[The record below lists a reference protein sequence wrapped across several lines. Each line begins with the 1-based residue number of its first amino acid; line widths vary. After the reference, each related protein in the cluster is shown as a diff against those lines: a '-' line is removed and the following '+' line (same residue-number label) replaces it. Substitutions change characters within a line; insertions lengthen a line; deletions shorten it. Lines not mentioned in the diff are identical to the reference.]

1 MQIIT
6 TPPTKDIYS
15 SDAPKPLIQFLE
27 HANELLEGFKIPH
40 TPKKTEGLVT
50 FTKDACGY
58 ETAKHVFQTRSD
70 YDKVVEKIAD
80 KLKDKCGFT
89 GNFHIIAACKNKS
102 TWQACCMISDAE
114 RGDDVYDIS
123 CSGGEITCESSEI
136 PRVQVVDGEI
146 TIPEQWAL
154 VESSTNPNVID
165 DDIKS
170 AMIGA
175 AQNTAGC
182 NIRFSNNNN
191 SNVLSINGSQ
201 ATVSGDIESLTTKS
215 LDTVS
220 SQKLTITDGEY
231 LTVYTD
237 NVTIESSSGNNSS
250 NTITVIPNCTC
261 QIYDDNGRS
270 VSFQYDS
277 TSHSLKCATTY
288 ASDVVNILFTN
299 PVKCTKLGV
308 ITDNCTNFTTAEIM
322 EISFFDSVESN
333 AAVKICAA
341 DKTTKVFVNQQSFVC
356 CGNSVSG
363 EKCLVIDD
371 NSLREFSGYF
381 TMHDNTTAIS
391 ELYCDEPIDD
401 DFQSTASY
409 GKILPPSY
417 EPTFSDASVTAA
429 ASTQNSPEIQI
440 TTEILKSSG
449 DQYVFH
455 ITKICDENGNEIQEY
470 TPTDDRC
477 GLEFSTTTTTRAT
490 DGSTSSLTETHK
502 YRLTYNV
509 KVTYK
514 IDAGGERTITNN
526 SGNISGTDMSMFFG
540 YPYEVLP
547 KSPTQYTLIDFTVP
561 TTPTI
566 TELKI
571 TDDNSEYTNGTY
583 TFNPSTR
590 NLVFGNSKIEMQEN
604 TYDPDKYKQA
614 GITPHRFFKS
624 NQTYSYEKQSIEKTV
639 TQPQFTLPT
648 PISGYYNGIAYYCED
663 ELPCVVKINSESYA
677 LSHAVSTNKITGLG
691 VKLNDKTSVYFTAP
705 TSTNTGINIMSYN
718 TEGAMIRVN
727 HTPGTDSSSVKYNSI
742 EYGDYKYVYTNN
754 TEPVY
759 HVPCEY
765 MFIDNDT
772 NVRLHER
779 SYVEKIHEGVSPAY
793 DTYYVYVH
801 GVYIGN
807 STTPFH
813 IFTVTANEVTEDS
826 TTNGPT
832 DSSPILLDNQGAVEE
847 WFKSFKSSKS
857 SKSSKS

>member
-80 KLKDKCGFT
+80 ELKDKCGFA
-89 GNFHIIAACKNKS
+89 GNFHIIAACENKS
-102 TWQACCMISDAE
+102 TWRACCMISDAE
-114 RGDDVYDIS
+114 KGDDVYDIS
-123 CSGGEITCESSEI
+123 CSGGEFTCESSEI
-136 PRVQVVDGEI
+136 PRVQVVNGEI
-146 TIPEQWAL
+146 TIPDQWAL
-154 VESSTNPNVID
+154 VESTTDPKVSD

-175 AQNTAGC
+175 AQNAAGC
-182 NIRFSNNNN
+182 NIRLSNNGI
-191 SNVLSINGSQ
+191 VLSINRSQ
-201 ATVSGDIESLTTKS
+201 ATVSGNIKSLTTKS
-215 LDTVS
+215 LDAVS
-220 SQKLTITDGEY
+220 SQKLKITNSGE
-231 LTVYTD
+231 LTVYAD
-237 NVTIESSSGNNSS
+237 NVTIESSSDNNSS
-250 NTITVIPNCTC
+250 DTITVIPNCTC
-261 QIYDDNGRS
+261 QIYDDNGES

-277 TSHSLKCATTY
+277 TSHSLQCTTTS

-299 PVKCTKLGV
+299 PAKRTKLGV
-308 ITDNCTNFTTAEIM
+308 ITDNCTNFATVEIM
-322 EISFFDSVESN
+322 EISFFDPANSS
-333 AAVKICAA
+333 ATVKICAA
-341 DKTTKVFVNQQSFVC
+341 DKTTKVLVNQQSFVC
-356 CGNSVSG
+356 CSNSVSG

-381 TMHDNTTAIS
+381 TMHDNTTTIS

-401 DFQSTASY
+401 DFQSTAKY

-417 EPTFSDASVTAA
+417 EPAFSGASVTAV
-429 ASTQNSPEIQI
+429 ASTQNSPKIQI
-440 TTEILKSSG
+440 TTEIENLSG
-449 DQYVFH
+449 DQYKFN
-455 ITKICDENGNEIQEY
+455 ITKICDESGNIIQGCTVTEGGY
-470 TPTDDRC
+470 K
-477 GLEFSTTTTTRAT
+477 LEFSTTTSTYTA
-490 DGSTSSLTETHK
+490 DGSTSLLTEKHT
-502 YRLTYNV
+502 YQLTYNV
-509 KVTYK
+509 KVTYV
-514 IDAGGERTITNN
+514 IDDGERTITNN
-526 SGNISGTDMSMFFG
+526 SGNISGTDASMFFK

-571 TDDNSEYTNGTY
+571 TDDNSKYTNDKY
-583 TFNPSTR
+583 TFTPSKHILTVD
-590 NLVFGNSKIEMQEN
+590 NVEIEMQEN
-604 TYDPDKYKQA
+604 TYEPDKYEQA
-614 GITPHRFFKS
+614 GITPHGFFKS
-624 NQTYSYEKQSIEKTV
+624 NQTYIYEGQSIEKTV

-663 ELPCVVKINSESYA
+663 ELPCVVKINSNSYA

-705 TSTNTGINIMSYN
+705 TSTNAGINIMSYN
-718 TEGAMIRVN
+718 TEEAMIRVN
-727 HTPGTDSSSVKYNSI
+727 HTPGTDSSSAKYNSI
-742 EYGDYKYVYTNN
+742 EYGDYKYVYTDN

-772 NVRLHER
+772 NVRLHEL
-779 SYVEKIHEGVSPAY
+779 SYIEKIHKDVSPAY
-793 DTYYVYVH
+793 NTYYVYVH
-801 GVYIGN
+801 GVYIGRPGPN
-807 STTPFH
+807 FH
-813 IFTVTANEVTEDS
+813 VFTVTANKVTEASVTKDPKS
-826 TTNGPT
+826 
-832 DSSPILLDNQGAVEE
+832 SSPISLNNQEAVEN
-847 WFKSFKSSKS
+847 WFKSFKS
-857 SKSSKS
+857 